1 MKNIKLV
8 LATGVVAM
16 TFASCARYTVDAP
29 IMGIA
34 GNSINTYVA
43 ADLDY
48 KGAKKISADIE
59 TKTLFGFIPLSRNGN
74 KQLTNP
80 NRYKGLNK
88 LQRQAL
94 YRAKTNSDV
103 DIILDPEFTT
113 EKHSWFFGLY
123 KTRKCSVKGWGVN
136 MKGIKEDTSVNTNPN
151 PTSSFNSNSLFK

>member
-1 MKNIKLV
+1 M
-8 LATGVVAM
+8 AM
-16 TFASCARYTVDAP
+16 AFASCASYTQDAP

-34 GNSINTYVA
+34 GNTINTYVA

-48 KGAKKISADIE
+48 KGAKKISADVEKKI
-59 TKTLFGFIPLSRNGN
+59 LFGFIHLSRNGN

-80 NRYKGLNK
+80 NRYRGLNK

-94 YRAKTNSDV
+94 YRAKTNSNV
-103 DIILDPEFTT
+103 DIVLDPEFTT

-136 MKGIKEDTSVNTNPN
+136 MKGIKEDTNANTNP
-151 PTSSFNSNSLFK
+151 TRGFNSNSLFK